1 MLYRLETKKTRGA
14 PNKFSV
20 VLKKKKKNQKINKY
34 PPFFVKVNKY
44 MQSI

>member
-20 VLKKKKKNQKINKY
+20 VLKKKKKKNQKINK
-34 PPFFVKVNKY
+34 
-44 MQSI
+44 

>member
-20 VLKKKKKNQKINKY
+20 VLKKKKNQKINKY

>member
-1 MLYRLETKKTRGA
+1 MLYRLEIKKTRGA
-14 PNKFSV
+14 PNKFPV
-20 VLKKKKKNQKINKY
+20 VLKKKINQKINKN